1 MKPHPVFL
9 PLSWLYAF
17 GVGVRNWLFDVGVLS
32 IERVPCAVVSVGNV
46 AAGGSG
52 KTPFVIGLASRFKE
66 LGHKVAILSRG
77 YGRTSKGYLLVSD
90 GSGPRVQPEEA
101 GDEATE
107 IASKLR
113 GVIVAVD
120 EQRVR
125 GAKRL
130 IQDHG
135 VDVIVLDDGFQHRYL
150 HRDLDLVLVPADG
163 VMPKHLLPAG
173 MLREPLSSLRRADLL
188 VVTRCTRAAEAE
200 QIRKQLRFQKPV
212 IGVKREATAIV
223 VLQTGERQSLSA
235 IHGKKVL
242 LLSGIASPD
251 SFEATVNACGVRIVD
266 RLQFPDHHW
275 FGTADIKKTHNRF
288 RSSGVEFILTTAKD
302 AVRMKRNPDQWSS
315 LPIMI
320 VESESKI
327 LIGGEILDNMLE
339 RAIQKGKAWR

>member
-1 MKPHPVFL
+1 MKPHPAFL

-17 GVGVRNWLFDVGVLS
+17 GVEVRNCLFDVGVLS

-52 KTPFVIGLASRFKE
+52 KTPFVMWLASRFKQQ
-66 LGHKVAILSRG
+66 GHKVAVLSRG

-90 GSGPRVQPEEA
+90 GNGARVSPEEV
-101 GDEATE
+101 GDEAVE
-107 IASKLR
+107 LALKLSS
-113 GVIVAVD
+113 VIVAVD

-163 VMPKHLLPAG
+163 VMPKDLLPAG

-188 VVTRCTRAAEAE
+188 VVTRCTRADEAE
-200 QIRKQLRFQKPV
+200 QIRTQLRFEKPV
-212 IGVKREATAIV
+212 VGVKTDATAIV
-223 VLQTGERQSLSA
+223 SLQTGARQSLSA

-242 LLSGIASPD
+242 LLCGIASPQ
-251 SFEATVNACGVRIVD
+251 SFEATVSAQGARVVD
-266 RLQFPDHHW
+266 ELRFPDHHW
-275 FGTADIKKTHNRF
+275 FGMSDIKKTRDTF
-288 RSSGVEFILTTAKD
+288 RSSGAEFILTTAKD

-315 LPIMI
+315 LPIMV

-327 LIGGEILDNMLE
+327 LVGEEILNNMLE
-339 RAIQKGKAWR
+339 QAIQR